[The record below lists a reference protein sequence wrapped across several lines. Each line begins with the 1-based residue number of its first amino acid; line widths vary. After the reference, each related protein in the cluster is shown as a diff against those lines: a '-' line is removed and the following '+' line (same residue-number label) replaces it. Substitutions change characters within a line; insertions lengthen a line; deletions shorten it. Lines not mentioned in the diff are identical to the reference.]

1 MSTRTP
7 AVARPAACTDRR
19 TASALWLAALAGT
32 LACAASADV
41 PAGWSPELAEAF
53 ALYDAGQYAAAQER
67 GRALG
72 TRARSPVVRFDAEAL
87 EGLAMLRDPS
97 RSQRLAGR
105 SQIAR
110 LAQQDPTLLERPDV
124 LLAGGVAHLALDET
138 ADALSM
144 LLEAARRFEAQG
156 EWLRLG
162 AAYLALAETWTKF
175 GEWEAL
181 PQRLG
186 IGAPQTA
193 ADGRRTRREQIERLR
208 TAAAQRPVLTPTAAA
223 IDLLLARWL
232 LDQPDG
238 AEEGEALLARLAAAR
253 PMNAA
258 AADAAL
264 TLAARYEQQRRW
276 PLALD
281 LYEAA
286 AAAPDP
292 QRARRAA
299 AARDEIRRPAIH
311 PEFAEVIAPGAPA
324 ELRLR
329 TRNLHDV
336 RVELRRVDL
345 GAWLEERRGIFAE
358 AALPTSGA
366 VVFTQTLD
374 TPVDTPF
381 DWWRGGVTTA
391 SPLPPGAYVVQVSGR
406 KSGGAE
412 QQVRRLLLASQLRG
426 VGLAGRDQG
435 VVWAYADAGGPPDLG
450 ERATAAFWMAGTYVP
465 ARPEMRDGVAAF
477 SLPDERLALRDR
489 RWVALLASGEH
500 LALCRGQLPP
510 KQPERDETARVLLA
524 GASRARAG
532 DEYTLF
538 GLVHE
543 PSADAEPN
551 AAPLTIDLV
560 DGDERIRASQ
570 QGHLT
575 HAGTFLATLRLPD
588 DVSGEILGAI
598 VRRGG
603 RVIENARG
611 RFVVQ
616 VASGDDARL
625 ELAVRGPRHMRPD
638 QPPVLDVLATYPWG
652 LPRADMRVN
661 AICRALAPGAATAD
675 DLNDQWARA
684 GPIPTRAMLDARG
697 RARLLPPFGDLAVSE
712 SATVYGVWLTAI
724 GWDTRVATASMTV
737 LSEPGPLPWALPVG
751 GPPRVGEPMAFSVGF
766 HDVRGIVSGPP
777 TLEVRHG
784 DTQVADLRVNLAL
797 DGWRSERWTPTSPGA
812 HEAVVRLR
820 HGDTEA
826 VRRYPFEVAGWDE
839 DGGWMTCISQWQAEG
854 VRVELRGTYRGPL
867 LAAVLGGE
875 PLAAR
880 ALIMAADAHELL
892 LPAPRAARHARVV
905 VIVPRGGTHQVV
917 VAPPPMPDEEQ
928 TSLDVRFDAERLR
941 PASSIGVEIE
951 CAFQSDQDAP
961 PDVIVTAR
969 LVLPEPDFGLPW
981 AGGEPRPAMVALAG
995 DVRASF
1001 ESAGTFDGEARGDAL
1016 ERFAPV
1022 SDALV
1027 AAFLAGPTSWVDSR
1041 IARDGRARFEIPLPG
1056 DVRQAIL
1063 VVTAQTRADELVTRV
1078 IPLALD
1084 AGLSIV
1090 TDSPPEFFVGDRT
1103 VISARA
1109 VSPRAASVRLRLDPG
1124 PGLRVESVRAR
1135 PETAGLRPVS
1145 NDSFEFVLSA
1155 DAPVSL
1161 VATVEAV
1168 TAARGRCAWVFEGPE
1183 GRQAEVSDYVVR
1195 SVPPPATAGGLRDGG
1210 VSAGAPVR
1218 IRRVL
1223 TVLERPRQTAPDD
1236 PLGPSEPAT
1245 GMPST
1250 TWPQT
1255 AVGEHTRLR
1264 PGDLVLVR
1272 EEVEVLVGLQHVRW
1286 EQAVPAH
1293 GHVSRS
1299 DPRDRQDIGR
1309 VGRARADRA
1318 EWTARELPAG
1328 AYRNEYVLAMM
1339 RPGACILAAPTVV
1352 ADGVSLEVVAESV
1365 VLVVENP

>member
-1 MSTRTP
+1 MSTRTRESTRP
-7 AVARPAACTDRR
+7 FVGHQAVR
-19 TASALWLAALAGT
+19 ASWLATLTVT
-32 LACAASADV
+32 LACATAADV
-41 PAGWSPELAEAF
+41 PAGWSPELADAF

-67 GRALG
+67 GRAIG
-72 TRARSPVVRFDAEAL
+72 ARARSPAVRFDAEAL

-144 LLEAARRFEAQG
+144 LIEAARRFEVQR
-156 EWLRLG
+156 EWPRLG

-175 GEWEAL
+175 GEWESL
-181 PQRLG
+181 PKRLG

-193 ADGRRTRREQIERLR
+193 ADARRIRRAQIERLR
-208 TAAAQRPVLTPTAAA
+208 AAAAQQPALAPTAAA
-223 IDLLLARWL
+223 IDLVLARWL

-253 PMNAA
+253 PMDAS

-264 TLAARYEQQRRW
+264 ALAARHEQQRRW
-276 PLALD
+276 SLALD
-281 LYEAA
+281 LYDAA
-286 AAAPDP
+286 ARAPDP
-292 QRARRAA
+292 LRARRAA

-311 PEFAEVIAPGAPA
+311 PEFAEVIAPGEPV

-336 RVELRRVDL
+336 RVELRHVDL
-345 GAWLEERRGIFAE
+345 VAWLEERRGFFAE
-358 AALPTSGA
+358 AALPASGA

-374 TPVDTPF
+374 TSVDTPF

-391 SPLPPGAYVVQVSGR
+391 SPLPPGAYVVLVSGR
-406 KSGGAE
+406 ESGGAE
-412 QQVRRLLLASQLRG
+412 QQARRLLLASHLRG
-426 VGLAGRDQG
+426 VGLAGRDRG
-435 VVWAYADAGGPPDLG
+435 VLWAYADAGGPPDLG
-450 ERATAAFWMAGTYVP
+450 ARATAAFWMAGTYVP

-489 RWVALLASGEH
+489 RWVALLVSGEH

-524 GASRARAG
+524 GAPRARAG

-538 GLVHE
+538 GFVHE

-551 AAPLTIDLV
+551 ALLTIDLV
-560 DGDERIRASQ
+560 DGGERIRASQ
-570 QGHLT
+570 PAHVT
-575 HAGTFLATLRLPD
+575 HAGTFLATLRLPVD
-588 DVSGEILGAI
+588 AGGELLGAI

-652 LPRADMRVN
+652 LPRADMRVR
-661 AICRALAPGAATAD
+661 AICRALAPGAAPAD
-675 DLNDQWARA
+675 DLNDRWARA
-684 GPIPTRAMLDARG
+684 GPIPTRAMLDGRG

-712 SATVYGVWLTAI
+712 SATVYGVWLTAT
-724 GWDTRVATASMTV
+724 GWDTRIATASLTV
-737 LSEPGPLPWALPVG
+737 LSEPGPLLWALPVG
-751 GPPRVGEPMAFSVGF
+751 APPRVGEPMALSVGF
-766 HDVRGIVSGPP
+766 HDAQGIVSGPP
-777 TLEVRHG
+777 ALEIRHG
-784 DTQVADLRVNLAL
+784 DTPVASPGVTLAL
-797 DGWRSERWTPTSPGA
+797 DGWRSESWTPTSPGA
-812 HEAVVRLR
+812 HEAVVRMSQ
-820 HGDTEA
+820 GDTET
-826 VRRYPFEVAGWDE
+826 VRRFPFDVAADE
-839 DGGWMTCISQWQAEG
+839 GGGWLTCTAGRRAEG
-854 VRVELRGTYRGPL
+854 VRAVLRGTYRGPL

-880 ALIMAADAHELL
+880 AISMTAEVHEAL

-905 VIVPRGGTHQVV
+905 VIVPRGGAHCVV
-917 VAPPPMPDEEQ
+917 VAPPTAPDEEQ
-928 TSLDVRFDAERLR
+928 PSLDVRFDAEPLR
-941 PASSIGVEIE
+941 PASSIGVEIG
-951 CAFQSDQDAP
+951 CTFQPGQDAP
-961 PDVIVTAR
+961 PDAIVTAR

-981 AGGEPRPAMVALAG
+981 AGGEPRPAVAALAG
-995 DVRASF
+995 DVRTSF
-1001 ESAGTFDGEARGDAL
+1001 ESAAMFDGDGGARGGAL
-1016 ERFAPV
+1016 ERFAPL

-1027 AAFLAGPTSWVDSR
+1027 AAYLAGPTFWVDSR
-1041 IARDGRARFEIPLPG
+1041 AARDGRARFEVPLPG
-1056 DVRQAIL
+1056 DARRAIL
-1063 VVTAQTRADELVTRV
+1063 VVAAQTRADELVTRI

-1090 TDSPPEFFVGDRT
+1090 TDSPPELLVGDRT
-1103 VISARA
+1103 VVSARVVSARA
-1109 VSPRAASVRLRLDPG
+1109 ANVRLRLDPG
-1124 PGLRVESVRAR
+1124 PGLRVESLRAR
-1135 PETAGLRPVS
+1135 PEAISLRPAS
-1145 NDSFEFVLSA
+1145 NGSFELALPA

-1168 TAARGRCAWVFEGPE
+1168 AAAHGQCAWAFEGPD

-1210 VSAGAPVR
+1210 LSAGAPVR

-1223 TVLERPRQTAPDD
+1223 TVLERPRLTAPDD
-1236 PLGPSEPAT
+1236 PLGPSEPAA

-1255 AVGEHTRLR
+1255 PVHEHTRLR

-1272 EEVEVLVGLQHVRW
+1272 EEIEVLGGLKHVRW

-1293 GHVSRS
+1293 SHVSRS
-1299 DPRDRQDIGR
+1299 DQRDRQDIGR
-1309 VGRARADRA
+1309 LGPPRADRA
-1318 EWTARELPAG
+1318 EWTARELPVG

-1339 RPGACILAAPTVV
+1339 RPGACTLAAPTVV
-1352 ADGVSLEVVAESV
+1352 ADGVPLEVAAESV
-1365 VLVVENP
+1365 VLVVESP